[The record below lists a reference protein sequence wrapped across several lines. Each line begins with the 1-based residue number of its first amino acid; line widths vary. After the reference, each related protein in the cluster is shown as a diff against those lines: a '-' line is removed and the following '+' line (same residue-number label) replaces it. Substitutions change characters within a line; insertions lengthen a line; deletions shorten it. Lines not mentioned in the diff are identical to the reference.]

1 MKQNITVQLEKTVI
15 KDAKVIAARQSTS
28 LSKLLADEIR
38 KIASQESTYDNDKK
52 LAIKRLQKGYSL
64 GGSKLPKREELYTR

>member
-28 LSKLLADEIR
+28 LSKLVAGEIR
-38 KIASQESTYDNDKK
+38 KIASQDSTYDNDKK
-52 LAIKRLQKGYSL
+52 QAIKRLQNGYSL